1 MKTIYQQK
9 ADPKILKECEEFIKE
24 HKNDSNDKEVGH
36 LAVQNAGKLVTSLVK
51 SKDLQELIKDIRE
64 LGEKIAKSDD
74 DFEKIRMYHEIDE
87 INSRYCIDSQAN
99 KILKELEKIQS
110 KNLK

>member
-1 MKTIYQQK
+1 M
-9 ADPKILKECEEFIKE
+9 
-24 HKNDSNDKEVGH
+24 N
-36 LAVQNAGKLVTSLVK
+36 
-51 SKDLQELIKDIRE
+51 KDIRE